1 MGQILVDGL
10 GIVEIDGDEP
20 TAEEKRAIEAAMAE
34 NAQPASRTDSGIGS
48 RLRNIARDV
57 GGAAANV
64 AQGFLMG
71 GADELAGFGSA
82 LLDPTAPI
90 ARGKFR
96 ETADRNT
103 EVFREAERDFADR
116 RPVTAFGAQLGGA
129 LAGPGKIGAIG
140 AAGRAAPALTRL
152 GMAPGLARGAG
163 RVAAGVGVGAGTG
176 AAAGALGTDGGLA
189 ERAEGAAI
197 GGALGGA
204 LGGTFTAA
212 VPILRFAGNFARKVT
227 GNMSTTE
234 TERRA
239 ARVIHKRL
247 QDSGLSP
254 EDAHA
259 FFKQLDDAG
268 VSGATLADL
277 DENFVGLAQMVA
289 RQPGGGQNTARALYE
304 QRIGEQGAR
313 TVKQIAKRISN
324 KDAQEAFETITMRQK
339 ANAQPLYDAAYAQ
352 SLKADPALDELFKRP
367 TMRNALQAAQ
377 RRALDDGIDPGDL
390 GIEVVGD
397 KVILGSGASTR
408 VVDYVKR
415 DLDDKISVALRRG
428 AKDRAR
434 TLMDMR
440 RQLLDIVDGQNPDF
454 QAARQAFAGEAG
466 NLEALEFGVS
476 ALKGNKTAAD
486 IQAEVA
492 QYTAGQKE
500 LFKAGLVRSIR
511 NVMDQTRDN
520 SNIIRR
526 FFSTPAKRDI
536 IRLAFDNDDDF
547 ARFAEAMEFE
557 AKLVENAQRINP
569 AAGSPTQR
577 LQAEVSD
584 ASNNVVEEILDP
596 SQSVQEGLV
605 TRSVRGLA
613 RRARDASNRQV
624 HGALAGT
631 LFQPGSQAID
641 EATERMTQDLLARR
655 MAQRGLLGLGGAA
668 TIGTQSGLTTNSN

>member
-1 MGQILVDGL
+1 MALSDDDRRRL
-10 GIVEIDGDEP
+10 ER
-20 TAEEKRAIEAAMAE
+20 KRELLLRKKRMLESGEAE
-34 NAQPASRTDSGIGS
+34 NETSAEADEVRTASRTNTGLGS
-48 RLRNIARDV
+48 RLRTIARDV

-64 AQGFLMG
+64 AQGFFLG
-71 GADELAGFGSA
+71 GADELFGATTA
-82 LLDPTAPI
+82 LAFPQG
-90 ARGKFR
+90 RFR
-96 ETADRNT
+96 DSVDSNKEL
-103 EVFREAERDFADR
+103 FREAERDFAER

-129 LAGPGKIGAIG
+129 LAGPGKIAAVGS
-140 AAGRAAPALTRL
+140 AGRAAPALTRL
-152 GMAPGLARGAG
+152 GLGPGLARGAG

-204 LGGTFTAA
+204 LGGTFSGA

-247 QDSGLSP
+247 QDSGFSP
-254 EDAHA
+254 EQAHA

-367 TMRNALQAAQ
+367 TMRTALQAAQ

-390 GIEVVGD
+390 GIEVVGG
-397 KVILGSGASTR
+397 KVILGPGASTR

-511 NVMDQTRDN
+511 DVMDQTRDN
-520 SNIIRR
+520 SNVIRR

-536 IRLAFDNDDDF
+536 IRLAFDNDEDF
-547 ARFAEAMEFE
+547 ARFAEAMRFE

-569 AAGSPTQR
+569 AAGSQTQR
-577 LQAEVSD
+577 LQAELADSG
-584 ASNNVVEEILDP
+584 NVVEEILDP
-596 SQSVQEGLV
+596 SQSVQEGLLS
-605 TRSVRGLA
+605 RSVRGLA
-613 RRARDASNRQV
+613 RAGQDASNRQV
-624 HGALAGT
+624 QGALANS

-641 EATERMTQDLLARR
+641 EATERMAQDLLARR
-655 MAQRGLLGLGGAA
+655 MAQRGLFGLGGAA
-668 TIGTQSGLTTNSN
+668 TIGTQSGLASNSN